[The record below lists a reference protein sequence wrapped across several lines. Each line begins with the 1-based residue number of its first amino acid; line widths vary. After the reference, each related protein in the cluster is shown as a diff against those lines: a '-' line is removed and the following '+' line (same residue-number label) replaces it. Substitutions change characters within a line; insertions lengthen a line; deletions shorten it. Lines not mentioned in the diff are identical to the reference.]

1 MTQPPPVRSLGRSHE
16 IFRPPNAPSYAW
28 PLLAR
33 LYRWFD
39 RHPFAGDHLVA
50 AVTVLVVAG
59 ELISGRLFS
68 YDAAVAPTTEEVVV
82 SLALVAPL
90 AFGPRAPV
98 PVFATVM
105 ATCLVQLAV
114 TDHVLVADL
123 APLVALY
130 YLIVHGPSWLKP
142 IGLGVALVGGAVMS
156 ARASFPGVLD
166 GFVLGTAVV
175 TAYVLV
181 AALLADRRRSRSA
194 RLAALEVERDQQAE
208 IGAARER
215 ARIARELHDVVAH
228 SLAVMVAQADGGRY
242 AAAGD
247 PDAASRALAQIAETG
262 RDALAQMRRLLGVL
276 RAGEEGGD
284 LRSLVRRLAGAG
296 LPVELEVEGRARE
309 LPAEVQLC
317 IHRVAQEALTNVLK
331 HADSPRR
338 VEVVLRYLDAE
349 VELTVRD
356 DGRGIAAGD
365 SGGHGLAGMRER
377 VALHSGTLRAGPRA
391 DGGYEVRARVP
402 APASDVAELRV

>member
-1 MTQPPPVRSLGRSHE
+1 V
-16 IFRPPNAPSYAW
+16 
-28 PLLAR
+28 
-33 LYRWFD
+33 
-39 RHPFAGDHLVA
+39 VA

-68 YDAAVAPTTEEVVV
+68 YDAAVAPTTAEVVV
-82 SLALVAPL
+82 SLALVVPL

-98 PVFATVM
+98 VVFAIVM
-105 ATCLVQLAV
+105 ATCVVQLAV

-130 YLIVHGPSWLKP
+130 YLIAHGPSRLRP
-142 IGLGVALVGGAVMS
+142 VGLGVALVGGAVMS

-181 AALLADRRRSRSA
+181 AALLADRRRSRGA
-194 RLAALEVERDQQAE
+194 RLAALEVERDRQAE
-208 IGAARER
+208 VGAARER

-242 AAAGD
+242 AAPGD
-247 PDAASRALAQIAETG
+247 PDAASRALGQIAETG

-296 LPVELEVEGRARE
+296 LPVELWVEGRARE
-309 LPAEVQLC
+309 VPAEVQLC
-317 IHRVAQEALTNVLK
+317 VHRVAQEALTNVLR

-365 SGGHGLAGMRER
+365 GGGHGLAGMRER
-377 VALHSGTLRAGPRA
+377 VALHSGTLQAGPRA
-391 DGGYEVRARVP
+391 GGGYEVRARVP
-402 APASDVAELRV
+402 APASDVAELRA